1 MAPYVN
7 GNHTSHLFE
16 MRARVMKLD
25 SNESTVD
32 PSPRVVSA
40 LAEFI
45 HQSPLNWYPDIES
58 VKLRE
63 ALSEYTSAPID
74 CIQTFNGSDNALE
87 TICRTYLQKGD
98 EVVLCMPAY
107 DHFRLYAESCDA
119 TLVPVFGETPFASK
133 PKELVNAVTP
143 RTKMIY
149 IVNPNN
155 PTGLLYSEDEIRF
168 VLEACPEVLV
178 LVDEAYFEFC
188 KVTVVPLTKEYPN
201 LIVTRSFSKAF
212 GLAGIRCGYVVTNPN
227 NLQVINKVRVGKNIN
242 SLAQVAARAALE
254 DMEHISR
261 FVTEVKVAKGW
272 LKDKLSGLGLEV
284 VETPAN
290 FVLVRVAEPQ
300 QVKKFL
306 EEKLVYVRDRSSI
319 PQMEGFLRITIGHQ
333 HLMERFWKVFQTTPA
348 NYLYAEGM
356 PRSVLV
362 S

>member
-1 MAPYVN
+1 MIQPKRSVANMAPYVN

-107 DHFRLYAESCDA
+107 DHFPLYAESCDA

-143 RTKMIY
+143 RT
-149 IVNPNN
+149 
-155 PTGLLYSEDEIRF
+155 
-168 VLEACPEVLV
+168 
-178 LVDEAYFEFC
+178 
-188 KVTVVPLTKEYPN
+188 
-201 LIVTRSFSKAF
+201 
-212 GLAGIRCGYVVTNPN
+212 
-227 NLQVINKVRVGKNIN
+227 
-242 SLAQVAARAALE
+242 
-254 DMEHISR
+254 
-261 FVTEVKVAKGW
+261 
-272 LKDKLSGLGLEV
+272 
-284 VETPAN
+284 
-290 FVLVRVAEPQ
+290 
-300 QVKKFL
+300 
-306 EEKLVYVRDRSSI
+306 
-319 PQMEGFLRITIGHQ
+319 
-333 HLMERFWKVFQTTPA
+333 
-348 NYLYAEGM
+348 
-356 PRSVLV
+356 
-362 S
+362 